1 MPEDGTVKMSSNNSD
16 WDSILEGLEKGTPKK
31 NVRQGNAF
39 GGLVVYGGVVAFCAL
54 MVMNINSVLISAWP
68 NMEWMSPG
76 IGYWASVKICAMVW
90 AILSLKA
97 LLQGAAI
104 IAANKTD

>member
-1 MPEDGTVKMSSNNSD
+1 MSSNNSD

-31 NVRQGNAF
+31 NVRQGNPF
-39 GGLVVYGGVVAFCAL
+39 GGLAVYFGVVAFCAL
-54 MVMNINSVLISAWP
+54 MVMQINSVLISAWP

-76 IGYWASVKICAMVW
+76 IGYWASVKVCAMVW

-97 LLQGAAI
+97 LVLGAAA
-104 IAANKTD
+104 IAAAKED

>member
-1 MPEDGTVKMSSNNSD
+1 MSNKHSD
-16 WDSILEGLEKGTPKK
+16 WDSILEGLEKGAPKEDIK
-31 NVRQGNAF
+31 KGNSF
-39 GGLVVYGGVVAFCAL
+39 GGVVIYLGVIAFCAL
-54 MVMNINSVLISAWP
+54 MVMQINSVLVASWT

-76 IGYWASVKICAMVW
+76 IGYWASVKVCSMVA

-104 IAANKTD
+104 IAANKAN